1 MQNLLILTLH
11 VLPTGS
17 VLTSDVSN
25 TVHTEL
31 DGGDQMICEESRVN
45 VIAADSTAAVDG
57 DNDG

>member
-1 MQNLLILTLH
+1 M
-11 VLPTGS
+11 
-17 VLTSDVSN
+17 LTSDVSN